1 MQYVTEQYRQEMKLP
16 FRGASSTYVYI
27 GLINNDAQRSAH
39 ITSSFSGDE
48 SHLYDNSEST
58 TGVTST
64 ETNGSITFTFGD
76 FYELNIAGLQIT
88 FIDTVPSSITV
99 TNGTRTAT
107 YSTGGTNPFTF
118 DDGYTNCHYIKVTPN
133 SGKLKI
139 SSITFGIGL
148 QFSNKQLI
156 NTNRNNV
163 VNHISNDLPLKQFS
177 FTIDNRLHMFNKDNP
192 YGYADYIQEQQEVV
206 FEYGR
211 ELSDGSIYKIKG
223 GKVLLKNWSS
233 DDYEAK
239 FTCVGYLDYLNG
251 QYYKGQYS
259 KDGIPASTVAQRVFE
274 DAGVTNYVL
283 DPTLDS
289 ILINNPLPV
298 CTHREAIQMIAN
310 ACKCTLYEDRDG
322 NICIINANQPSFI
335 GEIKFTGATNYSIP
349 SSIFESNASS
359 YADAEYEYALVNNS
373 MMFLPEDSSF
383 VNVGF
388 VSSEIANSNGTFSN
402 NPSIEVKFKSE
413 YHVKQI
419 FLCFSNV
426 IPTSLTVTVYHN
438 GQIVDS
444 AIFSTPTITTTY
456 HYDGIIDAMKIVF
469 NSAQPN
475 QRIHLNSIEL
485 NGFIDYELTYH
496 ELKNT
501 PIANSL
507 EKTSNVNV
515 HYYTFSYEKYEEG
528 YGKSSITKVVS
539 EMNED
544 GGYTD
549 TVVTETSEYGASV
562 VTIDAFVGSNTVI
575 LNSPYYD
582 YKVVGGTIKE
592 SGAYYLVIESD
603 GQEEVSVFAKPYS
616 LTDNLFTVKVHEKGV
631 ERESKNA
638 LIGNLGMATTQGAWL
653 KDFYDDDLE
662 YDLTYRGDPILD
674 CDDLLFLENHFVDL
688 NQIRIEEESI
698 STSMGIDFSCRLT
711 GRRTWFQTS
720 SQTGMAIVGRVVTG
734 ETIN

>member
-27 GLINNDAQRSAH
+27 GLINNDAQRNAH
-39 ITSSFSGDE
+39 ITSSYSGDE
-48 SHLYDNSEST
+48 SHLYDNSEMT

-64 ETNGSITFTFGD
+64 ESNGSITFTFGD

-88 FIDTVPSSITV
+88 FIGTPPSSISV
-99 TNGTRTAT
+99 TNGTKTKS
-107 YSTGGTNPFTF
+107 YVTGGTNPFTF
-118 DDGYTNCHYIKVTPN
+118 DDGYTNCHYLKITPN

-156 NTNRNNV
+156 NTTRSNT
-163 VNHISNDLPLKQFS
+163 VNHISNDLPSKQFS

-192 YGYADYIQEQQEVV
+192 YGYADYIQEQQEVT

-211 ELSDGSIYKIKG
+211 ELSDGSVYKIKG
-223 GKVLLKNWSS
+223 GKVLLKTWSS

-239 FTCVGYLDYLNG
+239 FSCVGYLDYLNG

-259 KDGIPASTVAQRVFE
+259 KEGVPASTVARNVFA
-274 DAGVTNYVL
+274 DAGITNYVL

-289 ILINNPLPV
+289 ILINNPVPV
-298 CTHREAIQMIAN
+298 CSYKEAIQMIAN
-310 ACKCTLYEDRDG
+310 ACRCTLYEDRDG
-322 NICIINANQPSFI
+322 NICIINANKPSFI
-335 GEIKFTGATNYSIP
+335 GEVKFTGATDYSIP
-349 SSIFESNASS
+349 SSLFESNANI
-359 YADAEYEYALVNNS
+359 YADAEYDYAVVDNS
-373 MMFLPEDSSF
+373 MIFLPEDNSY
-383 VNVGF
+383 VDVGF
-388 VSSEIANSNGTFSN
+388 VSSEIADSNGAFSN
-402 NPSIEVKFKSE
+402 NPSIDVKFKSE
-413 YHVKQI
+413 YHVRQI
-419 FLCFSNV
+419 FLCFAK
-426 IPTSLTVTVYHN
+426 IAPTSLTITVYHN
-438 GQIVDS
+438 GQALDS
-444 AIFSTPTITTTY
+444 ATFSTPTITTTY
-456 HYDGIIDAMKIVF
+456 VYDGVIDSFKIVF

-485 NGFIDYELTYH
+485 NGYIDYELTYH

-515 HYYTFSYEKYEEG
+515 HYYTFSNEKYQEG
-528 YGKSSITKVVS
+528 YGKSSTTKTVS

-562 VTIDAFVGSNTVI
+562 VTVDAFVGTNTVI
-575 LNSPYYD
+575 LNQPYYD
-582 YKVVGGTIKE
+582 YMVDGGTIKE
-592 SGAYYLVIESD
+592 SGAYYLVVESD
-603 GQEEVSVFAKPYS
+603 GKQDVAVYAKPFS
-616 LTDNLFTVKVHEKGV
+616 VTDNLLTVKVHEKGD

-638 LIGNLGMATTQGAWL
+638 LIGNLAMASTEGAWL

-688 NQIRIEEESI
+688 NQIRIVEETI
-698 STSMGIDFSCRLT
+698 STTMGIDFSCRLT
-711 GRRTWFQTS
+711 GRRTWFQTTA
-720 SQTGMAIVGRVVTG
+720 QTGMAVVGRIIMG